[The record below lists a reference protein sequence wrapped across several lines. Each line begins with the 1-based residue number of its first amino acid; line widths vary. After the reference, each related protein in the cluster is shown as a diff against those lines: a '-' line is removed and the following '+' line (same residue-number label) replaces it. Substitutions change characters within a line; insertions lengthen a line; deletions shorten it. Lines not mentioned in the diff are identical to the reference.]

1 MSITAIIA
9 NRNELPQNLQRTLA
23 SIQGQGVKVDVV
35 NDAPEVM
42 GCGYRRHQGI
52 LRAATDKVFLCDGH
66 MEFSPGYFEGL
77 SRQLDTYPD
86 DVLCTRMV
94 SISHDWEPLGAPYH
108 GGVLHWQKEQAPGE
122 FMPFTAKWHKGE
134 RADGVIGAPLGACY
148 AMTRDTYLRMGS
160 PLAILRAWGG
170 DEELL
175 GLAAWMTGG
184 AVRLVPGTAY
194 HMYAAPRIGGRA
206 ADAGE
211 VVRIWGN
218 YEAILR
224 AVPMSPTDLAASHK
238 YMMEGAAARMHRRGA
253 IASADTRMQD
263 IVILRRALMTGGR
276 DFKWLKDNVLGKESI
291 NMAKKPS
298 KPTKRA
304 AKKAVKPMSK
314 RSETTPT
321 PKAPQPQSPRAN
333 YTANENNRT
342 CQKCGSSDSKVDS
355 LRRHVRMV
363 VRYRICLNCGARR
376 VTQDFF
382 AAE

>member
-1 MSITAIIA
+1 
-9 NRNELPQNLQRTLA
+9 
-23 SIQGQGVKVDVV
+23 
-35 NDAPEVM
+35 
-42 GCGYRRHQGI
+42 
-52 LRAATDKVFLCDGH
+52 
-66 MEFSPGYFEGL
+66 
-77 SRQLDTYPD
+77 
-86 DVLCTRMV
+86 
-94 SISHDWEPLGAPYH
+94 
-108 GGVLHWQKEQAPGE
+108 
-122 FMPFTAKWHKGE
+122 
-134 RADGVIGAPLGACY
+134 
-148 AMTRDTYLRMGS
+148 
-160 PLAILRAWGG
+160 LRAWGG

-206 ADAGE
+206 ADVGE

-263 IVILRRALMTGGR
+263 IGILRRALLAGSR
-276 DFKWLKDNVLGKESI
+276 DFKWMKNNVLDRENI
-291 NMAKKPS
+291 MAKKPS
-298 KPTKRA
+298 KPTNRA
-304 AKKAVKPMSK
+304 AKKADKPTANK
-314 RSETTPT
+314 TDAP
-321 PKAPQPQSPRAN
+321 PKEQKEPQSPRAN
-333 YTANENNRT
+333 YGANENRRT

-355 LRRHVRMV
+355 LRRHARMV
-363 VRYRICLNCGARR
+363 VRYRICRNCGARR